1 MDRAVEQGFMRAD
14 ATPEDIR
21 TLFHGVT
28 HAMSEE
34 ERRDVAVWTRWAEL
48 FANAFRA

>member
-1 MDRAVEQGFMRAD
+1 MRAD

-21 TLFHGVT
+21 LLFHGVT
-28 HAMSEE
+28 YAIAED
-34 ERRDVAVWTRWAEL
+34 ERHDLAAWTRWADL